1 MIQLKEGFFEE
12 QLQVR
17 YKITPEQISQA
28 QKLNAKNRTGL
39 LTNLQQMGVI
49 SEKQMIEVQVEL
61 FGTNLLQLKN
71 HPLKKDVVELIPED
85 LRGRHQMV
93 PVTLVGNILTVATA
107 SIFQAQQALPEIQKH
122 SNHFIHFV
130 LAFPSEINK
139 RLLEYSKTEA
149 NMDEMLENRAQ
160 ELTAT
165 SDGDVKRAAED
176 PHGPVAKVIEFL
188 VNQAV
193 TSGASDMHFEP
204 LQSYYRVRFRQD
216 GMLREVKKFDKVFTA
231 PFAAAVKIMAKLDI
245 AESRMPQDGTFRQ
258 QIGNRMVDFRV
269 ATYPTE
275 QGEKIVVRVLDSGK
289 STVSIDN
296 LMLNASQKKKLLTM
310 IENPFGLIVVA
321 GPTGSGKSTTL
332 YSILAH
338 LNNPNV
344 NILTIE
350 DPIEYRMGGISQA
363 QVNTKKGFTFASALR
378 AMLRLDPNV
387 ILVGEMRD
395 LETASIGMQAALTGH
410 LVLSTVHSNT
420 SCQTIQRFTDLG
432 VEPFTVAGALV
443 GVIAQRLIRRVCE
456 QCKELYKP
464 TVDEMKYV
472 GFREPFPEQLTRGKG
487 CSNCHNDGHR
497 GRVPIQELLMIDDE
511 LKPIVQ
517 KGSNA
522 SYMFVEARKRGLQS
536 LRDSALER
544 AIAGMTTIKE
554 ILRVLGPDMGGDSGG
569 GGH

>member
-85 LRGRHQMV
+85 VRGRHQIV
-93 PVTLVGNILTVATA
+93 PVTLVGNILTVATS
-107 SIFQAQQALPEIQKH
+107 SIFQAQQSLPEIQKH
-122 SNHFIHFV
+122 INHFIHFV
-130 LAFPSEINK
+130 LAYPSEINK
-139 RLLEYSKTEA
+139 RLLEYSKTEQ
-149 NMDEMLENRAQ
+149 NMDQMLENRAQ
-160 ELTAT
+160 ELNVT
-165 SDGDVKRAAED
+165 SDSEVKKTAED

-193 TSGASDMHFEP
+193 SSGASDMHFEP
-204 LQSYYRVRFRQD
+204 LSSYYRVRFRQD

-245 AESRMPQDGTFRQ
+245 AESRLPQDGTFRQ
-258 QIGNRMVDFRV
+258 QVGNRMIDFRV

-275 QGEKIVVRVLDSGK
+275 QGEKIVIRVLDSSK
-289 STVSIDN
+289 SAVTLDN
-296 LMLNASQKKKLLTM
+296 LMLPASEKKKLLQM
-310 IENPFGLIVVA
+310 IEAPYGLIVVA

-338 LNNPNV
+338 LNSPNV

-350 DPIEYRMGGISQA
+350 DPIEYRMAGISQG
-363 QVNTKKGFTFASALR
+363 QVNTKKGLTFAVALR

-420 SCQTIQRFTDLG
+420 ACQTIQRFTDLG
-432 VEPFTVAGALV
+432 VEPFTVAGALG

-456 QCKELYKP
+456 NCKELYKP
-464 TVDEMKYV
+464 TKDEMVYV
-472 GFREPFPEQLTRGKG
+472 GFHEPFPEQLTRGKG
-487 CSNCHNDGHR
+487 CSNCHNDGHK
-497 GRVPIQELLMIDDE
+497 GRLPIQELLLIDDE

-517 KGSNA
+517 KGANA
-522 SYMFVEARKRGLQS
+522 SMMFAEAKKRGLMT

-544 AIAGMTTIKE
+544 AKGGATTVKE

-569 GGH
+569 GH